1 MGAVIALGPLTAW
14 PASSAA
20 QDPSPATPGAE
31 DPPVATY
38 PAWRFRKDDRPI
50 KVIVLAGSIG
60 AWPKQ
65 PYAERI
71 QQLCAN
77 VEVKNLS
84 TVGEGA
90 LALKQRFR
98 KQVLENPGTQ
108 RGDARFEHW
117 LVFQGGLNS
126 VGTPEMT
133 NHHLR
138 ELFVLA
144 HAKGFSV
151 VGLTLTPWGDAS
163 DKGSWRGARALES
176 YRNTRKVVDYV
187 LGRLTPADA
196 LASYTAKR
204 KVAAPR
210 EAAWNADELPD
221 VAVDLFD
228 SGLRDPSRP
237 LGDVAQARAG
247 LLKDARWRRRHAHLG
262 DTARELVALYD
273 AMTLAGIERWW
284 LRPELRSFDHIHP
297 NAEGHRI
304 MAETACPTLPA
315 SWGCSCPAAATTG
328 VLAQPSDASAE
339 DEPAPASPAMA
350 PSP

>member
-1 MGAVIALGPLTAW
+1 MSFAPRSTAPGRWVARWTALLITLV
-14 PASSAA
+14 ASSASA
-20 QDPSPATPGAE
+20 QDPTTDPTSPEA
-31 DPPVATY
+31 PPAPTY
-38 PAWRFRKDDRPI
+38 PAWRFKKDDRPI
-50 KVIVLAGSIG
+50 KVVVLAGSIG

-71 QQLCAN
+71 QQMCAN

-108 RGDARFEHW
+108 RTDPRFEHW

-163 DKGSWRGARALES
+163 DKGRWRGARALDS
-176 YRNTRKVVDYV
+176 YRNTRKVVDFV
-187 LGRLTPADA
+187 LGRLGPAEA
-196 LASYTAKR
+196 LGSYTAKR
-204 KVAAPR
+204 GVVAPAS
-210 EAAWNADELPD
+210 AAWNGDELPD

-228 SGLRDPSRP
+228 SGLRDPSRA
-237 LGDVAQARAG
+237 LGDVAAARAA
-247 LLKDARWRRRHAHLG
+247 LLKDAAWKRRHAHLDETSRG
-262 DTARELVALYD
+262 LVALFD

-304 MAETACPTLPA
+304 MAEATCPKLPA
-315 SWGCSCPAAATTG
+315 SWGCECPSAATET
-328 VLAQPSDASAE
+328 ASAPTPGSG
-339 DEPAPASPAMA
+339 D
-350 PSP
+350 